1 MKEDSKVI
9 DSNERIIK
17 KISQENTELRKK
29 LQQVV
34 ERVVENE
41 RIMNHFADIEALF
54 LETITLQE
62 FVNRLLAE
70 LQERFQVSTALVLTC
85 EHQGLGEGFCPQI
98 EHEQFKWVWSEDLTK
113 RIYGSEDPVLINEP
127 LSIDA
132 DYFLGSLAKPI
143 RSMAVIP
150 LRSHNRLLGGMAL
163 ASEEAGRYHSGM
175 DTNFLARLGR
185 KISVGID
192 NVLMFERLRHQ
203 SATDP
208 LTGLF
213 NRSRLREAL
222 NNEMNRKMRYGT
234 SFSCIMIDMDGFK
247 TINDSLGH
255 AAGDYLLIEF
265 AKLLKSNVRT
275 TDICARYGGDEFVV
289 VLPHTGSEQA
299 LITANKL
306 ADLSARASLP
316 WEEGT
321 VLLNA
326 SFGVASTDC
335 TDTEDPEEIL
345 KEADAQ
351 LYEAKKSTGLHVCP
365 ALKSGNNQN
374 RSK

>member
-1 MKEDSKVI
+1 MKDDSKVI

-54 LETITLQE
+54 LETVTLQE
-62 FVNRLLAE
+62 FVNRLLAQLE
-70 LQERFQVSTALVLTC
+70 ERFQVSAALVLTC
-85 EHQGLGEGFCPQI
+85 EHQGLGEGFCPKI

-113 RIYGSEDPVLINEP
+113 RVYGSEDPVLLKEP
-127 LSIDA
+127 LSVDA

-150 LRSHNRLLGGMAL
+150 LRSHNRLLGGLAL
-163 ASEEAGRYHSGM
+163 GSEEAGRYQSGM
-175 DTNFLARLGR
+175 DTSFLARLGR

-213 NRSRLREAL
+213 NRSHLREAL
-222 NNEMNRKMRYGT
+222 NNEMNRKNRYGT
-234 SFSCIMIDMDGFK
+234 PFSCIMIDMDGFK

-255 AAGDYLLIEF
+255 AAGDYLLVEF

-289 VLPHTGSEQA
+289 VLPHTSSQQA

-306 ADLSARASLP
+306 ACLSAAASIP

-321 VLLNA
+321 VLMRA
-326 SFGVASTDC
+326 SFGVASTDYI
-335 TDTEDPEEIL
+335 DTEDPETIL
-345 KEADAQ
+345 TAADTQ
-351 LYEAKKSTGLHVCP
+351 LYQAKTSTGLRVRP
-365 ALKSGNNQN
+365 ELKSDHDQN
-374 RSK
+374 RSE